1 MNQSR
6 GLTEMKK
13 SRQHDDIHRTP
24 DVSHVQNPDVAH
36 EESDV
41 NVKAILQFVGGLLV
55 FGVIVCVLMWLLFKY
70 FESREARMEAQNP
83 AGPMAFKENEKV
95 PPEPRLQSAPA
106 FGVQIDKNMPVNAE
120 EIKKIGKY
128 DEKTRSVSLELNKP
142 QAEMEVLNELW
153 KEQLEK
159 GTVDPQT
166 GKTVG
171 LPIEEAKKKILEEKL
186 PTRAQQ
192 PGQQQQSA
200 QGEVVPSYESS
211 GRMLEKR
218 DQ

>member
-1 MNQSR
+1 
-6 GLTEMKK
+6 MKK
-13 SRQHDDIHRTP
+13 SRQTDDIHKTP

-70 FESREARMEAQNP
+70 FESRETKLEAQRP
-83 AGPMAFKENEKV
+83 AGPMAFKAGEKL
-95 PPEPRLQSAPA
+95 PAEPRLQSAPG
-106 FGVQIDKNMPVNAE
+106 FGVQVEKNTPANAE
-120 EIKKIGKY
+120 EIKKIGNY
-128 DEKTRSVSLELNKP
+128 DEKTGRVSLELNKP

-159 GTVDPQT
+159 GTVDPNT

-171 LPIEEAKKKILEEKL
+171 LPIEEAKRKL
-186 PTRAQQ
+186 IEANLPARAPKDGQ
-192 PGQQQQSA
+192 PNGA
-200 QGEVVPSYESS
+200 QGALVPSYESS
-211 GRMLEKR
+211 GRMTEKR

>member
-1 MNQSR
+1 
-6 GLTEMKK
+6 MKK
-13 SRQHDDIHRTP
+13 SRQHDDIHKTP

-70 FESREARMEAQNP
+70 FESREAKMEAQNP
-83 AGPMAFKENEKV
+83 AGPMAFKESEKV

-106 FGVQIDKNMPVNAE
+106 FGVQIEKNMPVNPE
-120 EIKKIGKY
+120 EIKKIGNY
-128 DEKTRSVSLELNKP
+128 DEKTGRVSLELNRP

-159 GTVDPQT
+159 GTIDPNT

-171 LPIEEAKKKILEEKL
+171 LPIEEAKKKILTEKL
-186 PTRAQQ
+186 PTRAPK
-192 PGQQQQSA
+192 PGQEQSA